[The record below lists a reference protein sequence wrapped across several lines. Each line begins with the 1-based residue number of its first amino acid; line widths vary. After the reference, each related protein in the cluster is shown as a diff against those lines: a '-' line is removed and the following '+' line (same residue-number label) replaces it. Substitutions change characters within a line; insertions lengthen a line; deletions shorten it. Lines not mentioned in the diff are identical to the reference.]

1 MKKKVYEKPSM
12 REHKLQHHTHLL
24 AGSETPA
31 KPDVWEPDV
40 WDDLIE
46 DEEVG
51 KGW

>member
-31 KPDVWEPDV
+31 KPDVW
-40 WDDLIE
+40 DDLIE